1 MYVCVCACV
10 CILFQT
16 ISAADQGVRGG
27 GGGDTCGFEGKV
39 FDRGWRGNERGVG
52 GVPHTGGG
60 AGGHRALPCSEI
72 CGTLA
77 DSTAADFRVAPPLY
91 LTSSPLPIPPT
102 PTH

>member
-10 CILFQT
+10 HILFQT
-16 ISAADQGVRGG
+16 ISEAYQGVRGE
-27 GGGDTCGFEGKV
+27 GGGDTCGFAGMV

-52 GVPHTGGG
+52 GVHHTGGG
-60 AGGHRALPCSEI
+60 AGGHRALSCPEI

-77 DSTAADFRVAPPLY
+77 DSTSADFHVAPTLH